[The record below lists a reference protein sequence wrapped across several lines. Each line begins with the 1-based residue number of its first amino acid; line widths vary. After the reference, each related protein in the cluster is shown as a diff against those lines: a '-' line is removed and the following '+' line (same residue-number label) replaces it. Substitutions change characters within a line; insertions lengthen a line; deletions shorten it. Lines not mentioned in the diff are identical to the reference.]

1 MRLVG
6 SLALAQMEG
15 NIENTLTNFLPL
27 IGRHTD
33 SLKSSREETDLQN
46 KLEITPD
53 GHVRIQVD
61 YLGHKTHFYPEHILA
76 MLIKKLR
83 DMAQSNLGDEVRSA
97 VLNVPIFCDEY
108 ERGALLEAASLAGLD
123 NVELLNETTA
133 GKCVLTVLFL
143 TLSPTVCIAYAF
155 NTTDSQHEISSDSIV
170 AFVLMGYCSTQV
182 CVCTFRQGQITILAT
197 SYNRNL
203 GGRNFD
209 FLIFEYLKKKFDE
222 KYGTVEDDWSILS
235 KYRLLSECRNLKER
249 MSGNSDPLPIHLDYL
264 VENYSLDETMDRRK
278 FEDLSAGLLKQF
290 QTVLEECLDLAKV
303 KGIDSVEMVGG
314 GMRIPALKAI
324 VKDVFKREGR
334 VSLRSENFIVRGCT
348 LKHAMSNACYAMKQ
362 LQIVDNT
369 SEHTTPRS
377 TFTAAEMKRIRDL
390 EASLQPNPS
399 YQRVIPRLCAYNR
412 YYNYH
417 NFVYES
423 G

>member
-33 SLKSSREETDLQN
+33 SLKSSREGADSTN
-46 KLEITPD
+46 ILEITPD

-108 ERGALLEAASLAGLD
+108 ERGALLEAARLAGLD

-133 GKCVLTVLFL
+133 I
-143 TLSPTVCIAYAF
+143 CIAYAF
-155 NTTDSQHEISSDSIV
+155 NTTDSQHEQSSENIV
-170 AFVLMGYCSTQV
+170 AFVLMGYRSTQV
-182 CVCTFRQGQITILAT
+182 CVCAFRQGQITILAT
-197 SYNRNL
+197 SHNRNL

-209 FLIFEYLKKKFDE
+209 YLIFDYLKKNFDE

-249 MSGNSDPLPIHLDYL
+249 MSGNSDPLPIHVDYL
-264 VENYSLDETMDRRK
+264 VENYNLDETMDRRE

-290 QTVLEECLDLAKV
+290 RTVLEECLDRAKV
-303 KGIDSVEMVGG
+303 EGIDSVEMVGG
-314 GMRIPALKAI
+314 GMRVPALKAI

-348 LKHAMSNACYAMKQ
+348 LKHAMSNACYAIKEQ
-362 LQIVDNT
+362 QIVDNT

-377 TFTAAEMKRIRDL
+377 TFTAAEMNWIRDL

-399 YQRVIPRLCAYNR
+399 YQQVIPRLCAHNR

-423 G
+423 D